1 MVPLNNFNFNNNIPN
16 MQFNNNLPIPMMQQ
30 PQMFNN
36 MNNNMMDNN
45 NMMMNNN
52 MIPNLPIVNG
62 IISQQKKQEKYKLNT
77 IQKIE
82 SLIPLNKC
90 QDKYNDN
97 EYDII
102 TKICST
108 AVNDKV
114 NNITNFCV
122 EKIKDKLKGQWFVLI
137 QDSKDLNFEFGF
149 SQKIHLKD
157 IIIFRYHDKTFYV
170 HCLNK

>member
-1 MVPLNNFNFNNNIPN
+1 MMVPINNFNFNNNLS
-16 MQFNNNLPIPMMQQ
+16 MPMMQQ
-30 PQMFNN
+30 QQMFNN
-36 MNNNMMDNN
+36 MNNNMLNNN

-52 MIPNLPIVNG
+52 MINFSNVNE
-62 IISQQKKQEKYKLNT
+62 IISQQKKQEKYKLNM

-90 QDKYNDN
+90 QDKYKDK

-102 TKICST
+102 TNICIT
-108 AVNDKV
+108 AVIDKV
-114 NNITNFCV
+114 NDITNFCV

-137 QDSKDLNFEFGF
+137 QDSKDNNFEFGF
-149 SQKIHLKD
+149 SPKINLRD
-157 IIIFRYHDKTFYV
+157 IIIFRYNDKTFYV